1 MSQRRQAPGDRR
13 SRTATEPG
21 PAPTVPVDVDY
32 LLDERSRLMAH
43 IKLLTNAPLGQGI
56 SARQAIPLLTRHWA
70 RATWQARAELIRT
83 CRFIL
88 QLPYSP
94 ETRDTR

>member
-1 MSQRRQAPGDRR
+1 MPHR
-13 SRTATEPG
+13 SRTPADRRPPSGGAPIDTEF
-21 PAPTVPVDVDY
+21 

-43 IKLLTNAPLGQGI
+43 IKLLTNSPLGQGV
-56 SARQAIPLLTRHWA
+56 SARQAVPLLTRHWA

-88 QLPYSP
+88 NLPYSP
-94 ETRDTR
+94 QPRDTR